1 MRMESANTKV
11 DWAVDGVL
19 SDEVLEAL
27 KDAADT
33 SCVLCELDDLGE
45 ED

>member
-1 MRMESANTKV
+1 MEPEDTI
-11 DWAVDGVL
+11 L

-27 KDAADT
+27 KEAADT
-33 SCVLCELDDLGE
+33 SCVLCELDDLGD